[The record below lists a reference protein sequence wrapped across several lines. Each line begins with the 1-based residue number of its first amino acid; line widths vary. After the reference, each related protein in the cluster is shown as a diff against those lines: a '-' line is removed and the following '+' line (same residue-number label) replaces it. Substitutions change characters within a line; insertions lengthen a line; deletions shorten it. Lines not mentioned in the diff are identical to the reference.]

1 MMMSSLSLD
10 RVGMSSQSAGNGVP
24 PEGGSRTRAS
34 TYTTSLL
41 EPLTPTAAEEPALT
55 RTVSAPATLQS
66 PNAIDYHSARTFVK
80 GSNLHRYL
88 AKKEANSVTLTH
100 RVYSLHQVN
109 IDELKIA

>member
-1 MMMSSLSLD
+1 MMMSALSLD
-10 RVGMSSQSAGNGVP
+10 VGMSSQSAGNGVP
-24 PEGGSRTRAS
+24 PEGGSSRAS
-34 TYTTSLL
+34 TTHSTSLL
-41 EPLTPTAAEEPALT
+41 EPLTPEEPALT
-55 RTVSAPATLQS
+55 RTVSAPVTLQS
-66 PNAIDYHSARTFVK
+66 SNAIDYHSARTFVK

>member
-1 MMMSSLSLD
+1 MMMSALSLD

-24 PEGGSRTRAS
+24 PEGGSSHAS
-34 TYTTSLL
+34 TTHSTSLL
-41 EPLTPTAAEEPALT
+41 EPLTPAAAEEPALT
-55 RTVSAPATLQS
+55 RTVSAPVTLQS
-66 PNAIDYHSARTFVK
+66 SNAIDYHSARTFVK

-88 AKKEANSVTLTH
+88 AQKEANSVTLTH

>member
-1 MMMSSLSLD
+1 MMMSTLSLD

-24 PEGGSRTRAS
+24 PEGGSSRAS
-34 TYTTSLL
+34 THSTSLL
-41 EPLTPTAAEEPALT
+41 EPLTPAAAAEEPALT
-55 RTVSAPATLQS
+55 RTVSAPVTLQS
-66 PNAIDYHSARTFVK
+66 SNAIDYHSARTFVK

-88 AKKEANSVTLTH
+88 AQKEANSVTLTH